1 MIYIKYNYP
10 NHYLGKNNKE
20 KQMKQAEKIKLLQDI
35 IKIDSTNDN
44 EKEVANYLEK
54 IFVEKGVISKQID
67 YSQGRS
73 SLITEIG
80 TGPKTLS
87 FSGHMDVVSAGDKTQ
102 WSHDPFAGVE
112 VDGKVYG
119 RGATD
124 MKGGLAAMVVAMLE
138 LLEEGGLNGK
148 IRLIATAGEEV
159 GLYGAKQ
166 LTEEGYVEGLSAMII
181 GEPTQNNIVYAHKG
195 IYTYKVISEG
205 ISAHSSMPELGVNA
219 IDKLIIFYNQ
229 VKKELSKI
237 TVENEALGPLVHN
250 MSLINGGVQINS
262 VPENASLTANV
273 RTIPE
278 FNNEQMTQMLTRVIE
293 KINSEDPSSKLVLNI
308 TQNTAP
314 MFSEKNSKI
323 VKIASKV
330 AKEVIGEELP
340 VIGVP
345 AGTDASEFTKA
356 KEKFPIIIFGPG
368 NETPHQIDEYIE
380 VDNYLEMIEI
390 YKKIAKEYFN

>member
-1 MIYIKYNYP
+1 M
-10 NHYLGKNNKE
+10 
-20 KQMKQAEKIKLLQDI
+20 QTTDKIKLLQDI

-44 EKEVANYLEK
+44 EKEVATYLENVFLK
-54 IFVEKGVISKQID
+54 YGVTSKQVD
-67 YSQGRS
+67 YAKGRS

-80 TGPKTLS
+80 TGNKTLS
-87 FSGHMDVVSAGDKTQ
+87 FSGHMDVVSAGDESQ
-102 WSHDPFAGVE
+102 WSYNPFAGVE
-112 VDGKVYG
+112 VDGKIYG

-138 LLEEGGLNGK
+138 LLEEGELNGK
-148 IRLIATAGEEV
+148 VRLLATAGEEV
-159 GLYGAKQ
+159 GLYGARQ
-166 LTEEGYVEGLSAMII
+166 LTEEGYAEGLSAMII

-195 IYTYKVISEG
+195 VYTYKVISEG

-219 IDKLIIFYNQ
+219 IDKLVVFYNQ
-229 VKKELSKI
+229 LQEGLSKI

-250 MSLINGGVQINS
+250 MSLINGGIQINS
-262 VPENASLTANV
+262 VPESASLTANV

-278 FNNEQMTQMLTRVIE
+278 FNNEQMTQMLTRIIE
-293 KINSEDPSSKLVLNI
+293 EINSEDSSSKLVLNI
-308 TQNTAP
+308 TQDTAP
-314 MFSEKNSKI
+314 MFSEKDSRI
-323 VKIASKV
+323 VKVASKV

-368 NETPHQIDEYIE
+368 NDTPHQVDEYIE
-380 VDNYLEMIEI
+380 VDNYLVMIEV
-390 YKKIAKEYFN
+390 YKEIAKEYFNN